1 MTPTFSITVGGL
13 NSKQFEAIRTI
24 LAGEKAEDEKPAKS
38 KKAPVKTVSPDE
50 DEDLGK
56 EAVDEDEVED
66 DEDEDEADESEDED
80 EDESEDE
87 DSDSDDEEEE
97 DEKQAGPSFDEVKK
111 VINRYGKTHPDQMKN
126 ILLGFN
132 LKSTKELEK
141 HPKKWEPVLRK
152 TLGALKKLKKK

>member
-1 MTPTFSITVGGL
+1 MKVTLHLEGNKAQLVAGAQEFIKNLLSE
-13 NSKQFEAIRTI
+13 EA
-24 LAGEKAEDEKPAKS
+24 EKPAPEK
-38 KKAPVKTVSPDE
+38 KKAPAKTVSPDE

-56 EAVDEDEVED
+56 DEIDEDDVA
-66 DEDEDEADESEDED
+66 DEEEDEADESEDED

-87 DSDSDDEEEE
+87 EDSDEEEE
-97 DEKQAGPSFDEVKK
+97 DEKEAGPSFDDVKK
-111 VINRYGKTHPDQMKN
+111 AMNRYGKTHPDQMKN

-152 TLGALKKLKKK
+152 TLGALKKIKKK